1 MNEIA
6 YIYVLAGFLVLIVF
20 LMIFSDLKRKLSR
33 LEFQKL
39 AKKLNLECD
48 APAGFL
54 AKFPEIKGTYKDLP
68 VRIYMFT
75 EKIGEGKTRVIRI
88 HTGIEIKVN
97 GPKEYKLDAYEEGFF
112 SKIFKAFGMQ
122 DIVIGNDKFDKEYI
136 VKTNSDEM
144 TKLILNERI
153 CDELLYMADQK
164 FAFGFEIKNNT
175 IYYDE
180 AKSITS
186 DSRADWFERIL
197 NLLTEIGIEI
207 QKAKHT
213 VI

>member
-6 YIYVLAGFLVLIVF
+6 YIYVLAGFLVFIIF
-20 LMIFSDLKRKLSR
+20 LTIFSDLKRKLSR

-48 APAGFL
+48 APTGFL
-54 AKFPEIKGTYKDLP
+54 AKFPEIKGTYKDMP

-88 HTGIEIKVN
+88 HTGIEVKFN
-97 GPKEYKLDAYEEGFF
+97 GQKEYKLDIYEEGFF
-112 SKIFKAFGMQ
+112 SRIFKAFGMQ
-122 DIVIGNDKFDKEYI
+122 DIVIGNEKFDKEYI
-136 VKTNSDEM
+136 IKTNSEDM
-144 TKLILNERI
+144 TKQILTNDI
-153 CDELLYMADQK
+153 CNELLYMADKK
-164 FAFGFEIKNNT
+164 FAFGFGIKNGT
-175 IYYDE
+175 LYYDE

-186 DSRADWFERIL
+186 ENRAEWFERIL
-197 NLLTEIGIEI
+197 NLLSAIGLEI
-207 QKAKHT
+207 QKAKHI